1 MPLNQAC
8 PSVDVGATQ
17 NQGTTE
23 AQTEFVVAQGRL
35 TSLHRSR
42 PVW

>member
-8 PSVDVGATQ
+8 PSVNVGATQ

-23 AQTEFVVAQGRL
+23 AQTEFVVLAQR
-35 TSLHRSR
+35 
-42 PVW
+42 